1 MSLKSKTVQ
10 LRLVEES
17 DAAFIVSLRTDE
29 KYNKHLSAV
38 TGDVDAQVNWI
49 RRYKEDETNKQQFY
63 FIIER
68 LDGVRCG
75 TVRVYDFVDD
85 SFCWGSWILNEDK
98 TRYAAI
104 ESAFLVY
111 KFGFDELGFQKCHFE
126 VRKGNDRV
134 ISFHEKIGATHTGE
148 TELDYLFQ
156 ITKEAVSESRAKL
169 QNKL

>member
-1 MSLKSKTVQ
+1 MSLTSKTVK

-17 DAAFIVSLRTDE
+17 DAEFIVGLRIDE

-49 RRYKEDETNKQQFY
+49 RRYKEDEANKQQFY

-75 TVRVYDFVDD
+75 TVRVYDFVGD
-85 SFCWGSWILNEDK
+85 SFCWGSWILNEEK

-111 KFGFDELGFQKCHFE
+111 KFAFEELGFQKCHFD
-126 VRKGNDRV
+126 VRKGNERV
-134 ISFHEKIGATHTGE
+134 ISFHEKMGATRTGE

-169 QNKL
+169 QSKL

>member
-17 DAAFIVSLRTDE
+17 DAEFIVSLRTDE

-38 TGDVDAQVNWI
+38 TGDVEAQVDWI
-49 RRYKEDETNKQQFY
+49 RRYKEDEANKQQFY

-75 TVRVYDFVDD
+75 TIRVYDFVGD

-111 KFGFDELGFQKCHFE
+111 QFAFDELGFQKCHFD

-134 ISFHEKIGATHTGE
+134 ISFHEKMGATRTGE

-169 QNKL
+169 QSKL

>member
-17 DAAFIVSLRTDE
+17 DAEFIISLRTDE

-38 TGDVDAQVNWI
+38 TGDIDAQINWI
-49 RRYKEDETNKQQFY
+49 RRYKEDEANKQQFY

-75 TVRVYDFVDD
+75 TVRVYDFVGN

-111 KFGFDELGFQKCHFE
+111 QFAFDELGFQKCHFD

-134 ISFHEKIGATHTGE
+134 ISFHEKMGAARTGE

-156 ITKEAVSESRAKL
+156 ITKEAVSESRAKI
-169 QNKL
+169 QSKL

>member
-17 DAAFIVSLRTDE
+17 DAEFIVSLRTDE

-38 TGDVDAQVNWI
+38 TGDIGAQINWI
-49 RRYKEDETNKQQFY
+49 RRYKEDEANKQQFY

-75 TVRVYDFVDD
+75 TVRVYDFVGN

-111 KFGFDELGFQKCHFE
+111 QFAFDELGFQKCHFD
-126 VRKGNDRV
+126 VRKGNGRV
-134 ISFHEKIGATHTGE
+134 ISFHEKMGATRTGE

-169 QNKL
+169 QSRL

>member
-17 DAAFIVSLRTDE
+17 DAEFIVSLRVDE

-38 TGDVDAQVNWI
+38 TGDVEAQVNWI
-49 RRYKEDETNKQQFY
+49 RRYKEDEANKQQFY

-75 TVRVYDFVDD
+75 TVRVYDFVGD

-111 KFGFDELGFQKCHFE
+111 QFAFEELGFQKCHFD

-134 ISFHEKIGATHTGE
+134 ISFHEKMGATRTGE

-169 QNKL
+169 QSKL